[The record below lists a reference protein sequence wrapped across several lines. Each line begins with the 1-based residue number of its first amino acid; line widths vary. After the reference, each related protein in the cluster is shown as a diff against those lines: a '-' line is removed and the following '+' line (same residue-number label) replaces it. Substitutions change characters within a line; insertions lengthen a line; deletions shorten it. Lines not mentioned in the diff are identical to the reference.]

1 MAKKL
6 LERYSALVVDDSGT
20 ARSIL
25 VGLLDELGIKSVKV
39 LSDGNQVVPHLE
51 IGNRP
56 SFILLDW
63 TMRDMHGID
72 VLKAIRNHDN
82 PKIKSIPIIMVTAE
96 AKKDNIVDAIKA
108 GITGYVTKPF
118 TGAILEERIKK
129 VLKLS

>member
-6 LERYSALVVDDSGT
+6 LERYTALVVDDSGT

-25 VGLLDELGIKSVKV
+25 VGLLDELGIKGVKV
-39 LSDGNQVVPHLE
+39 LSDGKQVVPHLE

-129 VLKLS
+129 VLKLT